1 MRADTKFLLSV
12 LRNEYVCRLN
22 EVLGEVSITDGEGN
36 VIIQNDL
43 KVKHK
48 ASGYEYTV
56 DRVIGDDGNYQ
67 VVLREPE
74 EPRFEPPPEG
84 EEILGG
90 PKDEVMN
97 EDDLIDPA
105 AAKPATELPEDPEE
119 EIVFVIDQAEFEKD
133 YEVD

>member
-1 MRADTKFLLSV
+1 MRADTGFLLKV
-12 LRNEYVCRLN
+12 LRNEYVRRLD
-22 EVLGEVSITDGEGN
+22 EVLGEVSVTDSEGN

-56 DRVIGDDGNYQ
+56 DRVIGDDGKYQ
-67 VVLREPE
+67 VILREPE
-74 EPRFEPPPEG
+74 EPRFDPPPDG

-90 PKDEVMN
+90 PRDEVIS
-97 EDDLIDPA
+97 EDDLIEPETV
-105 AAKPATELPEDPEE
+105 KSTEELPEEPKEE
-119 EIVFVIDQAEFEKD
+119 VVFVIDQAEFEKD